1 MTHTRVQTDRQA
13 WKSSTPRDT
22 VPLSQDEVT
31 ELTRSLTLASL
42 VKLLDVPLEEDM
54 MSWNVGTMQAPPGCP
69 GAYDGPARRRLV
81 SMGSAPSPQ

>member
-13 WKSSTPRDT
+13 WKSSTPQDT

-31 ELTRSLTLASL
+31 ELTRSLSLARI

-54 MSWNVGTMQAPPGCP
+54 MSWNVGTCRIPLAVLGLMMVLLVG
-69 GAYDGPARRRLV
+69 GLV
-81 SMGSAPSPQ
+81 STGSAPSPQ